1 MQSII
6 SVPFFG
12 SLWYYI
18 IMTYYF
24 CKRYFLIG
32 GMGKNAGFVR
42 CCDIRKGEVYF
53 CVSAYGER
61 ETLIALKRSM
71 KGRVTYGECNISWR
85 YPYV

>member
-1 MQSII
+1 MQDLSAVAI
-6 SVPFFG
+6 SEKEKC
-12 SLWYYI
+12 I
-18 IMTYYF
+18 
-24 CKRYFLIG
+24 
-32 GMGKNAGFVR
+32 
-42 CCDIRKGEVYF
+42 F